1 MRDKASVIRDAVL
14 LGLILVLS
22 ALVVVRYW
30 RNEKQEQEIT
40 ALKGQVGRL
49 HNELQTT
56 KTLLQSTRDEA
67 ASIAYVREMG
77 QRANSILGGLDRR
90 LGENETLA
98 RGAGVRVVAAEKQ
111 LKELEKRLKKLED
124 Q

>member
-40 ALKGQVGRL
+40 ALKGQVATL

-77 QRANSILGGLDRR
+77 QRANSIIGGLDRR

-98 RGAGVRVVAAEKQ
+98 KGAGARVVAAENQ
-111 LKELEKRLKKLED
+111 LKELEKRVKKLED

>member
-1 MRDKASVIRDAVL
+1 
-14 LGLILVLS
+14 LILVLS

-40 ALKGQVGRL
+40 ALKGQVATL

-77 QRANSILGGLDRR
+77 QRANSIIGGLDSR
-90 LGENETLA
+90 LGKNETLA
-98 RGAGVRVVAAEKQ
+98 KSAGGRVVAAEKQ
-111 LKELEKRLKKLED
+111 LKELENRVKKLEG

>member
-1 MRDKASVIRDAVL
+1 MKDKASVFRDAIL

-22 ALVVVRYW
+22 ALVVVWYW
-30 RNEKQEQEIT
+30 RGEKQGQEIA
-40 ALKGQVGRL
+40 ALRGEVGTLRDD
-49 HNELQTT
+49 LQTT
-56 KTLLQSTRDEA
+56 KGLLQSTRDEA

-77 QRANSILGGLDRR
+77 ERANSIIGGLDRR

-98 RGAGVRVVAAEKQ
+98 KGAGARVVAAENQ
-111 LKELEKRLKKLED
+111 LKELEKRVKKLED